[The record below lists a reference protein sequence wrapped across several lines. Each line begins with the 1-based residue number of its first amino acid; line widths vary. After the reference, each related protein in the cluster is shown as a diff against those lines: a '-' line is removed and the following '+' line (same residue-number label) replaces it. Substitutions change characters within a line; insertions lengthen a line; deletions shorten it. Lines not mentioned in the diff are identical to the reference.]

1 MHRFKEI
8 LFIADGGRGERSGLA
23 RAIDLA
29 ESNGARLTLMDVLEV
44 EKSHSADPKLIS
56 SVELLQDSLLADRRD
71 ELKRVVGTIAEE
83 HPSVPITVEVR
94 VGPPATEV
102 IRAVMLRKYDLVM
115 KAINGNMGKLKMVF
129 GSTDLTLMRKC
140 PCPVWIVQGSS
151 RKRDRRVLA
160 AVDMNPNKPE
170 AESLARLIMPLATS
184 IANQEKSELHV
195 VKVWRVL
202 AEAKLR
208 GRSISARTVDTL
220 IKEIKQAHLKGLV
233 TLLSDYPYSERTVHL
248 LEGHPGKVIPDLVK
262 MLEIDLVVIG
272 TVGRSGIPGLIIGNT
287 AEKILGA
294 VDCSVLT
301 IKREGLLTPIEA
313 KGGGQYSSSGD
324 RPEVSE
330 RVRSGNSGPAGIRA
344 ISGR

>member
-8 LFIADGGRGERSGLA
+8 LFIADGDIGERSALA
-23 RAIDLA
+23 RALDLA

-44 EKSHSADPKLIS
+44 EKPPSTDPKLIS
-56 SVELLQDSLLADRRD
+56 SVEFLQDTLVADRRD
-71 ELKRVVGTIAEE
+71 ELERVLAPIVRE
-83 HPSVPITVEVR
+83 HPPDPVTVEVH
-94 VGPPATEV
+94 VGSPATEV
-102 IRAVMLRKYDLVM
+102 IRAVMLKKYDLVM
-115 KAINGNMGKLKMVF
+115 KAINGNMGKLQMVF

-151 RKRDRRVLA
+151 RKRYRRVLA

-208 GRSISARTVDTL
+208 GRQISARKVDAL
-220 IKEIKQAHLKGLV
+220 IHEIEQAHLKGLV
-233 TLLSDYPYSERTVHL
+233 RLLSDYPYSERTLHL
-248 LEGHPGKVIPDLVK
+248 LQGHPGKLIPDLVK

-272 TVGRSGIPGLIIGNT
+272 TVGRGGIPGLIIGNT
-287 AEKILGA
+287 AEKILSA

-301 IKREGLLTPIEA
+301 VKPEGFETPIEV

-330 RVRSGNSGPAGIRA
+330 RVRRGNSGPAGIRA